1 MWDTVSCMAVWI
13 SSEVILVTPAL
24 VSVCSS
30 LWLKIEQLSCV
41 IMVHFG
47 LFNSLLT
54 SDTFCCLLITFAY
67 NLDPDQASR
76 L

>member
-13 SSEVILVTPAL
+13 SSEDILVTPAL
-24 VSVCSS
+24 VSACS
-30 LWLKIEQLSCV
+30 LVWLKIEQLCYV

-54 SDTFCCLLITFAY
+54 SDIFC
-67 NLDPDQASR
+67 
-76 L
+76 